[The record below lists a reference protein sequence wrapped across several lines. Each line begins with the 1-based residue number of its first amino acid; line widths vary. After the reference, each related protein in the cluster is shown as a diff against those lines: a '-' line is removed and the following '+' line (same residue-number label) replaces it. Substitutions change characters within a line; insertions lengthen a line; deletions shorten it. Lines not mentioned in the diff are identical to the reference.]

1 GMDPAVFAQFG
12 ADLDRDYA
20 GTLDRFLAL
29 EAQGSDRMRAELRL
43 LREQVHAVGDPAP
56 RALAEGLA
64 ILHGADLRAGLPTLA
79 MPSLWIA
86 GRRDRLVA
94 PAALH
99 AAAALAPGGLAI
111 EIAGAGHAPFLTHAD
126 EVASSLDRFAATL
139 PP

>member
-1 GMDPAVFAQFG
+1 MDPQVFEQFG
-12 ADLDRDYA
+12 ADLERDYA

-29 EAQGSDRMRAELRL
+29 EAQGSDHMRAELRT
-43 LREQVHAVGDPAP
+43 LRHAVHAVGDPAP

-64 ILHGADLRAGLPTLA
+64 ILHDADLRPGLPTLA

-86 GRRDRLVA
+86 GRRDRLVS

-99 AAAALAPGGLAI
+99 AAAALAPHARAV

-126 EVASSLDRFAATL
+126 AVAAAIAAFAATL